1 MLIQVMFSLKSR
13 TILDLKI
20 FLSVVAAFPQIV
32 KTFDPVVT
40 LFQNSKMSIAL
51 SYT

>member
-1 MLIQVMFSLKSR
+1 MLIEIMFLLKSR

-20 FLSVVAAFPQIV
+20 CPQIV

-40 LFQNSKMSIAL
+40 LVQNSKMSMAL